1 MKKSKKSLSIFS
13 AILCLFTC
21 LTSCASDV
29 APTYAEQNETRDI
42 PSSVTL
48 GATDDMGKD
57 YIDSFIFF
65 GESTTYHLK
74 SRGVLSGGKNTTQ
87 VWAPSSGTVNL
98 DSTTASVK
106 ILYPETGEY
115 LTLSEAAAKKKP
127 KYMLLCFGLNG
138 AARNIRLGKDYY
150 ISCYRSLLD
159 AISSASPD
167 TKLIL
172 QSGYPVASNMDMS
185 AYSCDARELNGYIST
200 LNGWT
205 RELAEEYGAKYLN
218 TSEVLTDSDG
228 FLKSEYQNGDG
239 HHMTVAAYK
248 VILEYIRTHGY
259 V

>member
-1 MKKSKKSLSIFS
+1 MKKSLSIFS
-13 AILCLFTC
+13 AILCLFIC
-21 LTSCASDV
+21 LSSCARDTS
-29 APTYAEQNETRDI
+29 PTYVQDMEHNETLDI
-42 PSSVTL
+42 PTSVTL

-74 SRGVLSGGKNTTQ
+74 SRGVLSGGKDTTQ

-98 DSTTASVK
+98 DSTTASLK

-115 LTLSEAAAKKKP
+115 LTVSEAAAKKKP

-138 AARNIRLGKDYY
+138 AAKNVRLGKEYY
-150 ISCYRSLLD
+150 TSCYRSLLD
-159 AISSASPD
+159 AIRSASPN

-218 TSEVLTDSDG
+218 TAEVLTDSEG
-228 FLKSEYQNGDG
+228 FLKLQYQNGDG
-239 HHMTVAAYK
+239 HHMTAAAYK